1 MLLKLEQK
9 DLLEK
14 AIKFHNQGKFE
25 KAIKLYSGL
34 LKRNKGNLQL
44 LFQIGTANVQLGNNI
59 TGIKYLEKF
68 LDLNPNNSSALINI
82 GNAYKNL
89 RKYNEAII
97 SYNKAIKFD
106 VNSSDSYSNRGIA
119 QLNLNRIDDAI
130 LSFDKAIEINPKH
143 FFAYNNKGIAQLN
156 LNRIDDAILSF
167 DKAIEIKQDYI
178 EAYNNR
184 ASAYKK
190 INKYDKA
197 ISDYEKILSLN
208 PDYEYILGNFLHL
221 KMFLGDWKNYETILK
236 KIEFGVNQGL
246 KVIDPF
252 SYLSLVD
259 NPKHAKLVSEI
270 YVKNTLPDP
279 LDNHSLSP
287 NKNKKPKIAYFSS
300 DFHDHPVMHLMMD
313 VFKNHNK
320 QKFDIFGFSMG
331 PDKKDEWRNKVKNY
345 LYQFFDIQKVS
356 DLDVIDLVKRLKID
370 IAIDLS
376 GYTGNNTRSI
386 FTNRI
391 APIQISYLGYPGT
404 SGNKNL
410 DYIISDE
417 TIIPK
422 SNFKF
427 FSEKVLY
434 LPNCYQANMRQK
446 EVSEKNYSREEFGLP
461 KHGFVYCCF
470 NNNYKI
476 TPNIFNSWVKILK
489 RVKNSVLWIL
499 NMNDIAMNNL
509 RNEVIKKD
517 FDPKRIIFAP
527 KMNNKDHL
535 KRITLADLFL
545 DTFPYNAHTTASDS
559 VRMGLPIITIT
570 GNSFASR
577 VTTSILKNINMGC
590 LITDR
595 IEDYENLAIELG
607 SNHDKFNKLKIK
619 FKDSVSKSTLFNS
632 LKFTQDLENLFL
644 ELI

>member
-1 MLLKLEQK
+1 MLLKFEQK

-59 TGIKYLEKF
+59 AGIKYLEKF

-106 VNSSDSYSNRGIA
+106 VNSSDSYSNR
-119 QLNLNRIDDAI
+119 
-130 LSFDKAIEINPKH
+130 
-143 FFAYNNKGIAQLN
+143 GIAQLN

-259 NPKHAKLVSEI
+259 NPNHAKLVSEI
-270 YVKNTLPDP
+270 YVKNTLPNS
-279 LDNHSLSP
+279 LDYHSLPP

-489 RVKNSVLWIL
+489 GVKNSVLWIL
-499 NMNDIAMNNL
+499 NTNDIAMNNL

-527 KMNNKDHL
+527 KMDNKEHL
-535 KRITLADLFL
+535 KRIPLADLFL

-577 VTTSILKNINMGC
+577 VTTSILKNINMDC

-619 FKDSVSKSTLFNS
+619 LKDSVSKSTLFNS

>member
-1 MLLKLEQK
+1 
-9 DLLEK
+9 
-14 AIKFHNQGKFE
+14 
-25 KAIKLYSGL
+25 
-34 LKRNKGNLQL
+34 
-44 LFQIGTANVQLGNNI
+44 
-59 TGIKYLEKF
+59 
-68 LDLNPNNSSALINI
+68 LNPNNSSALINI

-119 QLNLNRIDDAI
+119 QLNLNRVDDAI

-156 LNRIDDAILSF
+156 LNRIDDSILSF

-279 LDNHSLSP
+279 LDYHSLSP

-404 SGNKNL
+404 SGNKNV

-461 KHGFVYCCF
+461 KYGFIYCCF

-476 TPNIFNSWVKILK
+476 TPNIFSSWIKILK
-489 RVKNSVLWIL
+489 GVKNSVLWIL

-577 VTTSILKNINMGC
+577 VTTSILKNINMDC

-619 FKDSVSKSTLFNS
+619 LKDSVSKSTLFNS